1 MPRQMALVQPEV
13 LRWARESAAYDIDA
27 AARRLQVKPE
37 RLSEWESG
45 ERPPTLKQLRKI
57 ASVYRRPFAA
67 LFRSEPPPAVVPI
80 ADFRLGTVGDTRDI
94 SPALAREIRRARFR
108 QRIALDLA
116 EELEED
122 IRTFSLSIQ
131 IDTEPRGSAGLVRD
145 FLGVDL
151 DTQKSWPAGRET
163 FNNWRTLFE
172 RASVLVFQSADVELN
187 EMRGFSLRAETLPAV
202 VVNRK
207 DAQAGKVFTLFHEL
221 THLALG
227 RTGLCDLRGD
237 DAAEQYC
244 NAVAAEALV
253 PSSDFE
259 RQAPRPYD
267 DSVAWTARTYGV
279 SEEVIWRRLLDYGS
293 ITQSEYH
300 ARRDELA
307 ERFELSRVEDRQ
319 QRAERG
325 GGGPSPPRN
334 SVSLSGKYYSG
345 LVLSAL
351 DTGSITTA
359 DAAEYLGVRAKHF
372 ERVSQEVG

>member
-151 DTQKSWPAGRET
+151 DTQKSWAGRET

-207 DAQAGKVFTLFHEL
+207 DAQAGKVFTLFHED
-221 THLALG
+221 TLG
-227 RTGLCDLRGD
+227 SRSKTCAVMMLPSST
-237 DAAEQYC
+237 

-259 RQAPRPYD
+259 R
-267 DSVAWTARTYGV
+267 
-279 SEEVIWRRLLDYGS
+279 
-293 ITQSEYH
+293 
-300 ARRDELA
+300 RD
-307 ERFELSRVEDRQ
+307 
-319 QRAERG
+319 
-325 GGGPSPPRN
+325 GPTMTR
-334 SVSLSGKYYSG
+334 
-345 LVLSAL
+345 
-351 DTGSITTA
+351 
-359 DAAEYLGVRAKHF
+359 
-372 ERVSQEVG
+372 